1 MSIYHRITVLKIEAA
16 LEERIALSLLKW
28 YLTQLV
34 GPAVLDQDRGMLVS
48 IYHRITVLKIEAALE
63 KRVALSL
70 LKWYLT
76 QLVDP
81 VVLDQDRGMLVSIY
95 HKITVLKIETALEE
109 RVAPQPPKMV
119 SYTASGSSSTR
130 PRQRYVC
137 VYLS

>member
-1 MSIYHRITVLKIEAA
+1 MGRE
-16 LEERIALSLLKW
+16 W
-28 YLTQLV
+28 
-34 GPAVLDQDRGMLVS
+34 P
-48 IYHRITVLKIEAALE
+48 
-63 KRVALSL
+63 LSL

-81 VVLDQDRGMLVSIY
+81 VVLDQDRGMFVSIY
-95 HKITVLKIETALEE
+95 HRITVLKVEAALEE

-119 SYTASGSSSTR
+119 SYTASRPSSTR